1 MKPATVDM
9 LRAHL
14 MTASVLAMGME
25 AAVLLSLLLFGTSEA
40 TFVTPSFH
48 LLVVSVLAAGVI
60 AARWLASVAFE
71 RALRSRHAT
80 CRARTSECG
89 SAYVSL
95 ASNCPLRNLVIL
107 HLRFSRRAF
116 EVTEW

>member
-1 MKPATVDM
+1 M

-25 AAVLLSLLLFGTSEA
+25 AAVLLSLLLFGTPEA

-48 LLVVSVLAAGVI
+48 LLVVSLLAGGMVT
-60 AARWLASVAFE
+60 ARWLASIAFE
-71 RALRSRHAT
+71 RALRSHHAM
-80 CRARTSECG
+80 RGGRG
-89 SAYVSL
+89 SDGRSGYVCI

-107 HLRFSRRAF
+107 HLRFSCRAF
-116 EVTEW
+116 KVMER

>member
-14 MTASVLAMGME
+14 MTVSLLAMGME

-40 TFVTPSFH
+40 TFVTRWFQ
-48 LLVVSVLAAGVI
+48 LLAVSLLAAGVI
-60 AARWLASVAFE
+60 AARWLASIAFE
-71 RALRSRHAT
+71 RALRSHHAMGG
-80 CRARTSECG
+80 ARSG
-89 SAYVSL
+89 FVSL

-116 EVTEW
+116 EVTER